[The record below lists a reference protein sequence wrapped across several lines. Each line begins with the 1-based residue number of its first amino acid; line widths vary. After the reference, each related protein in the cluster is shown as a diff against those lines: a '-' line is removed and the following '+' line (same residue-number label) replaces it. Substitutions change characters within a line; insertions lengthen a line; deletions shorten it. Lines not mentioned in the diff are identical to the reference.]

1 VVNELLV
8 IIVLILLL
16 TVIPTTLSLSCP
28 DLRNVPIS
36 KGKRTKKKKNEP
48 DEAYN
53 GSIDSNWDDHDAAS
67 RRHED
72 LEYDS
77 DEKFN
82 SDSNSSYESPTASSD
97 NSDESNDDSDSYF
110 EESRRYYCQKENEHD
125 HDQHFV
131 DHLLLQDGLELSDRC
146 IEDLFS

>member
-1 VVNELLV
+1 VVNEL
-8 IIVLILLL
+8 
-16 TVIPTTLSLSCP
+16 
-28 DLRNVPIS
+28 
-36 KGKRTKKKKNEP
+36 E
-48 DEAYN
+48 YN

-110 EESRRYYCQKENEHD
+110 EESRRYN
-125 HDQHFV
+125 
-131 DHLLLQDGLELSDRC
+131 
-146 IEDLFS
+146 